1 DWENIFGV
9 DYDVNENLAVAFTL
23 TDNNDEEVAEGDV
36 TLDDEGD
43 FEVPLEDLTDGEYTL
58 TLSVEDIAQN
68 TAEESVII
76 NVTGEEPEVPEEIGN
91 TLTPSTTE
99 PTEGPVTVTVEAD
112 SESDLVAAKW
122 LEGDLSE
129 EDFAEA
135 GNDID
140 LEDMTFD
147 IEENGTY
154 TVYVKN
160 DNDVE
165 AVETITVDNIT
176 EEEEETFT
184 IDLTKEPTEQTDGP
198 VTINIDTDSESELVE
213 LKWLDG
219 DRSAEDF
226 AEEGT
231 DIDLDD
237 MSFEVTENGMYTVY
251 AKNS

>member
-1 DWENIFGV
+1 
-9 DYDVNENLAVAFTL
+9 
-23 TDNNDEEVAEGDV
+23 
-36 TLDDEGD
+36 
-43 FEVPLEDLTDGEYTL
+43 EDLTDGEYTL

-76 NVTGEEPEVPEEIGN
+76 NVTGEEPEEPEVPEEIEI

-122 LEGDLSE
+122 LEGVLSE
-129 EDFAEA
+129 EDFVEA

-147 IEENGTY
+147 VEENGTY

-176 EEEEETFT
+176 EEEEEETFT

-213 LKWLDG
+213 LK
-219 DRSAEDF
+219 
-226 AEEGT
+226 
-231 DIDLDD
+231 
-237 MSFEVTENGMYTVY
+237 
-251 AKNS
+251 